1 MTGTDTDPVVVDAHH
16 HVWDLSVRD
25 QDWITGPELAPLRR
39 DFTLGE
45 LEATARS
52 LGVTA
57 TVLVQTITVPE
68 ETPEFLAM
76 AAGSD
81 VVAGVV
87 GWTDLTSPDVAEH
100 LAELREGL
108 GGEHLVGIRH
118 QVQGEPDP
126 RWLVRPDVLRGL
138 SAVADAGL
146 VYDLL
151 VKPHQ
156 LPAAVEAAARLP
168 ELTFVLDHLGK
179 PPIASGEL
187 EPWAGEIRRLA
198 ALPNTVCK
206 LSGLVTEADWN
217 SWSVADLVP
226 YADTVLD
233 AFGPDRLMFG
243 SDWPVCNLASDYLE
257 VIDVAESVM
266 PALSPAEDRE
276 VFGGTAIRTY
286 GLRI

>member
-25 QDWITGPELAPLRR
+25 QDWIIGPELAPLRR
-39 DFTLGE
+39 DFTLDE

-179 PPIASGEL
+179 PTIASGEL